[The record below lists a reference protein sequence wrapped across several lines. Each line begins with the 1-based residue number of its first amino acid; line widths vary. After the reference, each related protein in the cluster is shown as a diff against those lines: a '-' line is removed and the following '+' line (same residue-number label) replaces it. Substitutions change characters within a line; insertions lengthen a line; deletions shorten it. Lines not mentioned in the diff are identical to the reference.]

1 MGCSPPGSS
10 IHGISQTR
18 ILVWVAIPY
27 SRGSS
32 PPREQTHIS
41 WSSAMAGEFFT
52 TEPTRKPTPI
62 FSLLD
67 PLSLRATKWPRDVV
81 THTEYTTIRTSTEAS
96 VSWESPRTS
105 HMKKRKYQNLWERWM
120 VSGPEMKDIIIT
132 QVSLNTKVPAHL
144 ISGPNYQVENFS

>member
-1 MGCSPPGSS
+1 MGCYFLLQGIFSTQGSNPHLLVS
-10 IHGISQTR
+10 CCGR
-18 ILVWVAIPY
+18 WIL
-27 SRGSS
+27 
-32 PPREQTHIS
+32 
-41 WSSAMAGEFFT
+41 T
-52 TEPTRKPTPI
+52 TGPTGKPTPI
-62 FSLLD
+62 FFLLD

-105 HMKKRKYQNLWERWM
+105 HMKKWKYQNLWERWM

-132 QVSLNTKVPAHL
+132 QASLNPKVPAHL

>member
-1 MGCSPPGSS
+1 MDCSPPGSS
-10 IHGISQTR
+10 ICGISQTR

-52 TEPTRKPTPI
+52 TESTMKPTPI

-81 THTEYTTIRTSTEAS
+81 SHTEYTIRTSTEACFLGIPKNLPYEEKEIS
-96 VSWESPRTS
+96 ECVGKMDGFGS
-105 HMKKRKYQNLWERWM
+105 RKERYNNH
-120 VSGPEMKDIIIT
+120 SGVIKLKGSCP
-132 QVSLNTKVPAHL
+132 
-144 ISGPNYQVENFS
+144 PN

>member
-1 MGCSPPGSS
+1 MDHNLPGSS
-10 IHGISQTR
+10 VHGISQTR
-18 ILVWVAIPY
+18 ILVWVAIPH
-27 SRGSS
+27 SRESS

-41 WSSAMAGEFFT
+41 WSSAVAGGFFT
-52 TEPTRKPTPI
+52 TEPSRKPTPI

-67 PLSLRATKWPRDVV
+67 PLPLRATKWPRDEV
-81 THTEYTTIRTSTEAS
+81 THTEYTTIRTNTEAS

-105 HMKKRKYQNLWERWM
+105 HMKKWKYQNLWERWM

-132 QVSLNTKVPAHL
+132 QASLNPKVPAHL

>member
-1 MGCSPPGSS
+1 MDHNLPGSS
-10 IHGISQTR
+10 VHGISQTR

-41 WSSAMAGEFFT
+41 WSSPLAGGFFT

-62 FSLLD
+62 FFLLD

-105 HMKKRKYQNLWERWM
+105 HIKKWKYQNLWERWM
-120 VSGPEMKDIIIT
+120 VKGPSMTDIIT
-132 QVSLNTKVPAHL
+132 QVWLNPKVPTHL
-144 ISGPNYQVENFS
+144 ISGPNYQMENFS